1 MLLTRPQFS
10 LMVVPYTKY
19 PPVIPGLSV
28 TYRPILRVKFL
39 HKLFGIRAYAL
50 IDSGADNTLLHKD
63 YAKKLGIKWDSSTR
77 FGKTHG
83 IYGGDIP
90 MYLHDIEMEVINYPN
105 SRVQTTVAFVDLPNV
120 DVLLGQ
126 IGFFEHYYVK
136 FRHSAR
142 EFDIQVPAQTP

>member
-1 MLLTRPQFS
+1 
-10 LMVVPYTKY
+10 MVVPYTKY
-19 PPVIPGLSV
+19 PPLIPGLGV

-50 IDSGADNTLLHKD
+50 IDSGADNTLLNKD
-63 YAKKLGIKWDSSTR
+63 YAKRLGIKWDSSTR
-77 FGKTHG
+77 IAKTHG
-83 IYGGDIP
+83 IYGGAIP
-90 MYLHDIEMEVINYPN
+90 MYLHDIEMEIINYPN

-126 IGFFEHYYVK
+126 IGFFEHYHVK

-142 EFDIQVPAQTP
+142 EIDIEIPAQTP

>member
-1 MLLTRPQFS
+1 
-10 LMVVPYTKY
+10 MVVPFTKY
-19 PPVIPGLSV
+19 PPLIPGLGV

-50 IDSGADNTLLHKD
+50 IDSGADNTLLNKD
-63 YAKKLGIKWDSSTR
+63 YAKRLGIKWDSSTR
-77 FGKTHG
+77 IAQTHG
-83 IYGGDIP
+83 IYGGAIP
-90 MYLHDIEMEVINYPN
+90 MYLHDIEMEIINYPN

-126 IGFFEHYYVK
+126 IGFFEHYHVK

-142 EFDIQVPAQTP
+142 EIDIEIPAQTP